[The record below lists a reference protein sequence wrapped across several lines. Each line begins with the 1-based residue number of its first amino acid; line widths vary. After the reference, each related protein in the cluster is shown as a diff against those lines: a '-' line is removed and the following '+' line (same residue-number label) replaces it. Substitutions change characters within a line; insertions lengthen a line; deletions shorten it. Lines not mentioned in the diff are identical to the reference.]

1 MNRTRL
7 EAFSDGVLAIIITI
21 MVLEIKVPNDT
32 DWQSIQALLPI
43 FTSYLI
49 SFLFVGIY
57 WGNHHNL
64 LQAAHKVNSAIM
76 LANLNLLF
84 WLSLLPFA
92 TAWMGKN
99 KFSTNTII
107 LYAVMLILCG
117 VAYWILQRCI
127 LATLTK
133 NDPFHQ
139 AVSRQR
145 YKVIISMVS
154 TLVAIPF
161 AFINPYLSGAMF
173 ILQSGIWIIPDKN
186 IEKAATIQRVTDEQ
200 S

>member
-1 MNRTRL
+1 
-7 EAFSDGVLAIIITI
+7 

-32 DWQSIQALLPI
+32 NWQSIQALLPI

-49 SFLFVGIY
+49 SFLLVGIY

-64 LQAAHKVNSAIM
+64 FQAVDKVNSAIL

-99 KFSTNTII
+99 KFSVNTIT
-107 LYAVMLILCG
+107 LYSVILILCG

-127 LATLTK
+127 LATLAK
-133 NDPFHQ
+133 DDPFHR
-139 AVSRQR
+139 AVSKQR

-154 TLVAIPF
+154 TFAAIPF
-161 AFINPYLSGAMF
+161 AYINPYLSGAMF
-173 ILQSGIWIIPDKN
+173 ILQSTIWIVPDKN
-186 IEKAATIQRVTDEQ
+186 IEKTVTSVNERKN
-200 S
+200 